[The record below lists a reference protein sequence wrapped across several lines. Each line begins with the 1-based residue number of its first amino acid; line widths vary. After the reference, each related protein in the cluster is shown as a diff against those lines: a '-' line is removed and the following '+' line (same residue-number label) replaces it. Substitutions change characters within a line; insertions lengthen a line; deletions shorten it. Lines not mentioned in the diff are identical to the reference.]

1 MQIGSVV
8 QYRTSNGSIRPG
20 MLIAQ
25 ITPFGNFVWSLV
37 FFSGNG
43 TAMFAANA
51 ANDPTLSANNTFAV
65 ISPF

>member
-1 MQIGSVV
+1 MQIGSIV

-20 MLIAQ
+20 MLLAQ
-25 ITPFGNFVWSLV
+25 VTPFGNFVWSLV
-37 FFSGNG
+37 FFNGSGMP
-43 TAMFAANA
+43 MFETNA